1 MREQVFIGLG
11 SNLEDP
17 RQQLNA
23 AVQALAGLPETRL
36 LRTSRFYASKPQGP
50 QDQPDFMNAV
60 CLLETALSP
69 QALLE
74 ALQTIERQ
82 QGRIKQRHWGERC
95 IDLDILLYGDHIIHS
110 EHLCVPHQAMAQRD
124 FVLLPLAEISA
135 GRVIPGYGTVEALI
149 TRLDQRFVVPWDAEP
164 VA

>member
-11 SNLEDP
+11 SNLDDP
-17 RQQLNA
+17 RQQLNT

-36 LRTSRFYASKPQGP
+36 LRTSHFYASKPQGP

-82 QGRIKQRHWGERC
+82 QGRIKQRHWGERS
-95 IDLDILLYGDHIIHS
+95 IDLDILLYGDHIIQS
-110 EHLCVPHQAMAQRD
+110 EHLCVPHQEMAHRD

-149 TRLDQRFVVPWDAEP
+149 ARLDQCFVVPWDA
-164 VA
+164 ASIS